1 MWIVYGFIVFC
12 AVRLAVFLNA
22 RLKRAAA
29 ANITYGDMR
38 FRVLSRVFLY
48 PVRQLAWQGLF
59 FDNTYPRTLQV
70 AYVIVWFPT
79 SVARAE
85 SLLNPEMKGID
96 VVTLNSAATLCLQLA
111 GFINFGIFLYVD
123 CACRLPHTRLCALH
137 TRPCVSHHVCSF
149 CNASKLPWC
158 QRGAD
163 RARRGGGMANGA
175 GSRSPDAGLRDSTA
189 EAVARA
195 ASRGAV
201 HSSSAST
208 EVEMGPGPGTSAR
221 DDNASDDRP
230 ILRGYTSVTNPLN
243 Q

>member
-59 FDNTYPRTLQV
+59 FDNTDSGTLQV

-137 TRPCVSHHVCSF
+137 TRPCVTSCAQLLQRLQVALVPARGRQGTAWWRHGE
-149 CNASKLPWC
+149 WC
-158 QRGAD
+158 WVQITGRGTS
-163 RARRGGGMANGA
+163 RFHR
-175 GSRSPDAGLRDSTA
+175 GSRCQGCQPWRCALLQRQY
-189 EAVARA
+189 
-195 ASRGAV
+195 RG
-201 HSSSAST
+201 
-208 EVEMGPGPGTSAR
+208 
-221 DDNASDDRP
+221 
-230 ILRGYTSVTNPLN
+230 
-243 Q
+243 